1 MSFSNRQES
10 TPRRSLIMG
19 ALTLTLAFP
28 CAAQEAA
35 DPQAR
40 EILETTIRMRAERL
54 EGVDNYTLVQTVN
67 GVRSTLYFE
76 RVAPDEPA
84 FRFVPPGEYQGEAL
98 EKAGLGGGLPG
109 QGAAGAAAGVAV
121 AAPPTGAAGAGGGP
135 GIGAGLLQD
144 VLGGF
149 PLDDLPLPGGLSLP
163 GVGGGLPGALAGG
176 VPGLPG
182 ARGGGGGPGGVA
194 QQAGGAVFDAATGGL
209 QQQLM
214 QKGMQ
219 GLMSAAASSGEGGAE
234 EARLPVRVMADL
246 ALTAR
251 LEGTEVVDGVQ
262 CYVLR
267 SDGVRDPELARQ
279 MGGGMA
285 IRSITMWIDTEEYV
299 PLRGIVEGEAA
310 TGGGPPQPM
319 TIEILTRDYRRV
331 EGMYEPFELVTRVS
345 GMMDAIATADPKKM
359 EEMRESMAKVEMIEQ
374 QLAQMPPEQRR
385 MVEPQMRA
393 ALAQLER
400 FSEGGDIE
408 MATEVHELRVNAGP
422 PTPFGTGYLI
432 AEVDVS
438 MELADMVVTVSPAAD
453 ASGRVGAWVIQ
464 LIGAIEG
471 YGGGV
476 VRLMVPGDLPAGG
489 ELSGAANAQFRWEDG
504 RQARFAAPEGAA
516 RVTIRSH
523 DGARVAGEFFFDLTG
538 EMEDGAGSR
547 PAHTVV
553 HGRFDAPLPPGGSG

>member
-1 MSFSNRQES
+1 MSVVV
-10 TPRRSLIMG
+10 
-19 ALTLTLAFP
+19 LTLAFP
-28 CAAQEAA
+28 CVAQEAA

-40 EILETTIRMRAERL
+40 DILETAIRMRAERL

-84 FRFVPPGEYQGEAL
+84 FRFVPPGEYQAEAL
-98 EKAGLGGGLPG
+98 EKAGLGAGLPG
-109 QGAAGAAAGVAV
+109 QGAAGAAAGG
-121 AAPPTGAAGAGGGP
+121 AAAGPPTGAAGSGVGP

-149 PLDDLPLPGGLSLP
+149 PLDDLPLPEGLSLP
-163 GVGGGLPGALAGG
+163 GVGGGVPGALAGG
-176 VPGLPG
+176 
-182 ARGGGGGPGGVA
+182 GPGGLA

-251 LEGTEVVDGVQ
+251 LEGTEVVDGVE

-267 SDGVRDPELARQ
+267 SEGVRDPELARQ
-279 MGGGMA
+279 MGGGMS

-310 TGGGPPQPM
+310 TGGPPQPM

-345 GMMDAIATADPKKM
+345 GMMDAIASADPEKI
-359 EEMRESMAKVEMIEQ
+359 EEMRESMAKAEMLEQ

-400 FSEGGDIE
+400 LSEGGDME

-422 PTPFGTGYLI
+422 PTPFGSGQLM
-432 AEVDVS
+432 AEMDVS
-438 MELADMVVTVSPAAD
+438 LEMAMVVQVTPAAD
-453 ASGRVGAWVIQ
+453 AAGRPGAWVIQ

-471 YGGGV
+471 YAGGIV
-476 VRLMVPGDLPAGG
+476 QLMVPGDLPASG
-489 ELSGAANAQFRWEDG
+489 ETPAAASASFRWEDG
-504 RQARFAAPEGAA
+504 GQARFLVPEGGA
-516 RVTIRSH
+516 RVTIRSNE
-523 DGARVAGEFFFDLTG
+523 GGRVAGEFSFEATG
-538 EMEDGAGSR
+538 EMRTAGGAR
-547 PAHTVV
+547 EARTII
-553 HGRFDAPLPPGGSG
+553 HGRFEAPLPPVVPPLPSSP